1 MNISPPSIDKV
12 IEEWREAVLKIL
24 LPVLTIAFL
33 PALVHLIVQ
42 TLLGE
47 HESWYATG
55 LYILFYLSLLYLTFR
70 RSFSSLQRARGLL
83 TLNYL
88 MAVFSLARGGLAGDG
103 RLYLMSLPLLA
114 TVLVGTDTAIYASVL
129 SLVTFTIFAYLVD
142 RGLLADWLIYPFNP
156 RDLETW
162 VYSGLTLGAILL
174 TVVIVIARF
183 TSSYLQALRESQQSA
198 AKLDEAYH
206 QLEIAH
212 QNLEQKV
219 QQRTQELMRTNRHLE
234 FLATHDSLTGLP
246 NRLLFY
252 DRLEQAVRTGERF
265 QQQFA
270 VLFVDLDNFK
280 QVNDTFGH
288 PVGDVVLKEIGR
300 LIRLS
305 LRANDTVARLAGDEF
320 AIILDHIRT
329 PNDALCWA
337 DSIRQRIGRNLTVLN
352 HTVNMTASIGISI
365 FPQHGID
372 AQTLLRKAD
381 EAMYR
386 AKTNGK
392 NCCILA
398 DEYQVEHQEKGE
410 Q

>member
-1 MNISPPSIDKV
+1 MNIPPPSIDKV
-12 IEEWREAVLKIL
+12 IEEWREAVLKVL

-33 PALVHLIVQ
+33 PALVHLIIQ

-47 HESWYATG
+47 HESYATG
-55 LYILFYLSLLYLTFR
+55 IYILFYLALLYLTFSH
-70 RSFSSLQRARGLL
+70 SFSTLQRAKGLL
-83 TLNYL
+83 TLNYM
-88 MAVFSLARGGLAGDG
+88 MAVFSLGRSGLAGDG

-114 TVLVGTDTAIYASVL
+114 TVLVGTETAIYTSVL
-129 SLVTFTIFAYLVD
+129 ALVTFAIFAYL
-142 RGLLADWLIYPFNP
+142 ADKGMLVNWLVHPANP
-156 RDLETW
+156 HDLETW

-174 TVVIVIARF
+174 TVVIVIVRF
-183 TSSYLQALRESQQSA
+183 TNSYLQALRESQQYA
-198 AKLDEAYH
+198 AKLDEAYR
-206 QLEIAH
+206 QLEASH

-219 QQRTQELMRTNRHLE
+219 QQRTQGLMRTNRHLE

-252 DRLEQAVRTGERF
+252 DRLEQAIRTGERF

-270 VLFVDLDNFK
+270 ILFVDLDNFK
-280 QVNDTFGH
+280 QVNDIFGH

-300 LIRLS
+300 LITSS
-305 LRANDTVARLAGDEF
+305 LRESDTVARLAGDEF

-329 PNDALCWA
+329 PEDALCLA
-337 DSIRQRIGRNLTVLN
+337 ENIRQHIGRNLTVLD
-352 HTVNMTASIGISI
+352 HTINMTASIGISL
-365 FPQHGID
+365 FPRDGVD

-386 AKTNGK
+386 AKIDGK
-392 NCCILA
+392 DRCVLA
-398 DEYQVEHQEKGE
+398 NEYQIEHQEKGE